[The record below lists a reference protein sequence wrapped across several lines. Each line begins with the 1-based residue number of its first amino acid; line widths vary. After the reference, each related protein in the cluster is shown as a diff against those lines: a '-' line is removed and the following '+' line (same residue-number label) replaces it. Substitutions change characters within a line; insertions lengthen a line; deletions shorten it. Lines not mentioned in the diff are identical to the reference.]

1 MIESKNSH
9 MRHYIVDNDEIIYIK
24 TMSSEVVDS
33 CKKSL
38 MLMFKLMKHFESTN
52 VNYNLDIIKFDE
64 IKNYQFELENQRNLR
79 KRTAINYQEEDA
91 NFDDVNDADYSPIF
105 VALNVKSDIS
115 DSESDTESDKDSD
128 YNPQDDADDVD
139 DPFVFEDEDQD
150 EDGDDNSDYDYED
163 SETDDRV
170 DKQFV
175 SDYIND
181 PDYEEDVINYK
192 LKNKNKNKNDNCDI
206 VLNGG
211 IIYDKDEDFK
221 SSRYEKNTV
230 NKINKNNV
238 INMKLRFYENE
249 M

>member
-1 MIESKNSH
+1 
-9 MRHYIVDNDEIIYIK
+9 
-24 TMSSEVVDS
+24 
-33 CKKSL
+33 
-38 MLMFKLMKHFESTN
+38 MFKLMKHFESTN